1 MNKKKNQKKKIIIA
15 CILLQTILLA
25 FEPFIVNAFFFGGGG
40 DTSNVVRDGINT
52 FLEEDLNINVEDSLR
67 PMTEGINTVDRKG
80 VTPEVSIR
88 FSTPNPKEGEKITAS
103 ADVSGLANI
112 GDAYY
117 IWYLRNPNRPEDLIF
132 EHIAEEMWVD
142 RDHIKAIR
150 AQAELYFDPETLDQA
165 TNGGDQDG
173 NFYEEYDRYDGSEDD
188 DGFKAPMGGGNQRDG
203 ASNYCYVYDVATGEQ
218 FEMAEPGDTSSG
230 CPSGYVAR
238 CMQGD
243 KSIQCPTLVEGA
255 SGEATTTATA
265 DADSGDGTSNTSA
278 DTNVNI
284 TGLGGSRFR
293 NLWRCVDVGITPT
306 CIDGELSCPTAD
318 GDWGKNY
325 KYGRETSGNDEPTP
339 FCVPKNSETGQVWT
353 DPNAPSGGCPAAK
366 MSWCFDGE
374 IWPEDEELYETM
386 CGLPYGELRDNYY
399 SAGCRGWAIAEVIK
413 KPESCEIEETKD
425 NTCDDDIRRIP
436 PGSGDGSFG
445 IAEEKLYHL
454 NPLTDKTTPHALNDE
469 ALVVGLGVKD
479 FTWKYQEGDEIG
491 VIVEG
496 IGNEATKHEN
506 ATYQTVFALMKPA
519 CKDVLQDDGSYME
532 EVKSKQL
539 EIKVGYLQDI
549 EDTQAVGLNACIS
562 INNLYTKPG
571 TSEYDALDVTVS
583 SGGSSGGSNTQAA
596 IPSGLG
602 IEKTITATA
611 GQTQGGSI
619 SQPSDLYYEWDVQCR
634 GESIKNDEDFKD
646 NITSKT
652 KGTNLKNLTLIT
664 DFPNGKDE
672 DGNENGSTNC
682 FDENGQGEI
691 TITAKI
697 NEPRSGGGS
706 NFGQSTTTL
715 SVYDIED
722 NPLKVY
728 KTEIVDETKYQA
740 TSAMLCDEGIDK
752 TVCRVMDN
760 EVIAIK
766 AEEFTSGTDVED
778 GMISWLVDGRE
789 YTCDESISSDCS
801 NESNTDTIII
811 PFTGS
816 DGDFVSVTA
825 NMSNISNE
833 KNQKQQVTRVFRITE
848 PSVMI
853 TPQGNTVNRKVLG
866 VYTDLDDDTY
876 EDESETDFEIEE
888 GETAVFSAML
898 YPEFLNTN
906 TDGITYEWYI
916 DGELYDTEK
925 TIYYVPDS
933 DTSISVKVKR
943 ELSLDERL
951 ALEEG
956 LGITQSQTIPETFN
970 QTIQLNVKENTT
982 VAKGVGGFFATAQHN
997 APEYILFLLK
1007 ITFAICIMLFVPSL
1021 VLGMGRE

>member
-1 MNKKKNQKKKIIIA
+1 MNKKRTHLFFIILQIIIF
-15 CILLQTILLA
+15 TV
-25 FEPFIVNAFFFGGGG
+25 EPLVVQAGLFGGTNASGK
-40 DTSNVVRDGINT
+40 TRNAING
-52 FLEEDLNINVEDSLR
+52 FLEDDLNINVQDSLR
-67 PMTEGINTVDRKG
+67 PITEGINTVDRKEKM
-80 VTPEVSIR
+80 PEVSIR

-117 IWYLRNPNRPEDLIF
+117 IWYLRNPNRMNDETRAMVGIQGNG
-132 EHIAEEMWVD
+132 ETNMHHILAV
-142 RDHIKAIR
+142 R

-238 CMQGD
+238 CLIGD
-243 KSIQCPTLVEGA
+243 RSSQCATLVTEFHGEVNAESGA
-255 SGEATTTATA
+255 EA
-265 DADSGDGTSNTSA
+265 DADDGTSGTDAS
-278 DTNVNI
+278 
-284 TGLGGSRFR
+284 TGINFAGQHGSRFR
-293 NLWRCVDVGITPT
+293 NLSRCLDTSSEPS
-306 CIDGELSCPTAD
+306 CIDGQLSCMTAD

-325 KYGRETSGNDEPTP
+325 VYEGSTDAFRTQVPTP
-339 FCVPKNSETGQVWT
+339 YCVPKDQTTGQLWV
-353 DPNAPSGGCPAAK
+353 DPNTSGCPQAVY
-366 MSWCFDGE
+366 SFCFDGE
-374 IWPEDEELYETM
+374 IWPEDQEGYEM
-386 CGLPYGELRDNYY
+386 LCGREFGEDRPNYY
-399 SAGCRGWAIAEVIK
+399 GAGCHDYMDGGYIAQ
-413 KPESCEIEETKD
+413 PGSCDVETTGD
-425 NTCDDDIRRIP
+425 NTCDDDVRMLP
-436 PGSGDGSFG
+436 PLAGDGNFG
-445 IAEEKLYHL
+445 IFEEKLYHL

-519 CKDVLQDDGSYME
+519 CKDVLQDDGSYIE
-532 EVKSKQL
+532 EIKSKQI
-539 EIKVGYLQDI
+539 EVRVGELKD
-549 EDTQAVGLNACIS
+549 EESGAEGLNGCIQL
-562 INNLYTKPG
+562 NDLYIKPG

-619 SQPSDLYYEWDVQCR
+619 SQPSDLYYEWDVQCQ

-933 DTSISVKVKR
+933 DTSISVKVS
-943 ELSLDERL
+943 LNLDEYDRWVQNQVFGV
-951 ALEEG
+951 ARSD
-956 LGITQSQTIPETFN
+956 TAAETFN

-1021 VLGMGRE
+1021 VLGMGRR

>member
-1 MNKKKNQKKKIIIA
+1 MKRSYKKIFSVLLLFVQLFVGPALTCIA
-15 CILLQTILLA
+15 ETEPKSENDFNLMDEIESSGA
-25 FEPFIVNAFFFGGGG
+25 FPSKGRTAMN
-40 DTSNVVRDGINT
+40 D
-52 FLEEDLNINVEDSLR
+52 FLENDLNINVEEGLK
-67 PMTEGINTVDRKG
+67 PLTETINSTERKG
-80 VTPEVSIR
+80 DMPEVSVR
-88 FSTPNPKEGEKITAS
+88 FSIPNPKPGETITAS
-103 ADVSGLANI
+103 ADVLGITNI
-112 GDAYY
+112 NDAYY
-117 IWYLRNPNRPEDLIF
+117 TWYIRRVQDKCDDDLNCEDL
-132 EHIAEEMWVD
+132 ANQKVL
-142 RDHIKAIR
+142 AIR
-150 AQAELYFDPETLDQA
+150 EQAALYFDPLVFDQKM
-165 TNGGDQDG
+165 NGGNDNGIIDG
-173 NFYEEYDRYDGSEDD
+173 DEWPADSDD
-188 DGFKAPMGGGNQRDG
+188 DGVKTPVGGANMNDG
-203 ASNYCYVYDVATGEQ
+203 AANFCYVHDPISGKQYEISDPGEASLGCPDGYVPRCMNEERLLQ
-218 FEMAEPGDTSSG
+218 CPVVVPGVEGEIVETDESEKSDTSSS
-230 CPSGYVAR
+230 SGSTSSGKITGAGGARRTSLAR
-238 CMQGD
+238 CLDSGTQVTCNQDTGNLY
-243 KSIQCPTLVEGA
+243 CPT
-255 SGEATTTATA
+255 
-265 DADSGDGTSNTSA
+265 
-278 DTNVNI
+278 
-284 TGLGGSRFR
+284 
-293 NLWRCVDVGITPT
+293 P
-306 CIDGELSCPTAD
+306 D
-318 GDWGKNY
+318 GDTEITYSYYSDIAINM
-325 KYGRETSGNDEPTP
+325 PTP
-339 FCVPKNSETGQVWT
+339 FCIKKDGESGLVWT
-353 DPNAPSGGCPAAK
+353 DPNISGCPESLSEGTGCYGYPDDVLIPK
-366 MSWCFDGE
+366 GRCDIGETEDNSCSSEIHTFSNIDGNSK
-374 IWPEDEELYETM
+374 EL
-386 CGLPYGELRDNYY
+386 
-399 SAGCRGWAIAEVIK
+399 
-413 KPESCEIEETKD
+413 
-425 NTCDDDIRRIP
+425 
-436 PGSGDGSFG
+436 F
-445 IAEEKLYHL
+445 AEEERFYGL
-454 NPLTDKTTPHALNDE
+454 NPLTNKTTPIADSDGALI
-469 ALVVGLGVKD
+469 AGIGVRE

-496 IGNEATKHEN
+496 SGNDATKHEN
-506 ATYQTVFALMKPA
+506 ATYQTVFALMSPG
-519 CKDVLQDDGSYME
+519 CKNNIFPTGNYGE
-532 EVKSKQL
+532 T
-539 EIKVGYLQDI
+539 IKDKNI
-549 EDTQAVGLNACIS
+549 IIDTAVTDFDACIVE
-562 INNLYTKPG
+562 NNLYTKPG

-619 SQPSDLYYEWDVQCR
+619 SQPSDLYYEWDVQCQ

-853 TPQGNTVNRKVLG
+853 TPQGNAVNRKVLG
-866 VYTDLDDDTY
+866 VYTGFLESEY
-876 EDESETDFEIEE
+876 LDESETDFEIEE

-1021 VLGMGRE
+1021 VLGMGRGQL